1 MSNQHLIAY
10 KEINMNGLNF
20 LLKIHWMENNDKNIP
35 DLVLSIVLEA
45 KIIRGK
51 HQAPLP
57 LAAVFFPFFYLT
69 KMQEML
75 ISTHFQT

>member
-1 MSNQHLIAY
+1 MSNQHLIVY

-20 LLKIHWMENNDKNIP
+20 LLKIHWMDNTDKNTP

-51 HQAPLP
+51 HQVSL
-57 LAAVFFPFFYLT
+57 LWTSVFFILLFYQDAGDANFYT
-69 KMQEML
+69 
-75 ISTHFQT
+75 FQT